1 MYKIGEMSKRL
12 DVSIDT
18 LRYYE
23 KIGLLPRI
31 FRKNTG
37 LRLYNDHDVARV
49 NFIKRSLCMKF
60 SLDEIKLLLK
70 FREAPQGVSP
80 DLCELACNKLEEI
93 ESHLKD
99 LNLLKNE
106 LHHLIT
112 RCSDEGGCCSILNA
126 MEGKE

>member
-1 MYKIGEMSKRL
+1 MRKLAYFREYS
-12 DVSIDT
+12 
-18 LRYYE
+18 E
-23 KIGLLPRI
+23 KTP
-31 FRKNTG
+31 G
-37 LRLYNDHDVARV
+37 LRLYNDNDVARV